1 MIIAIDGPAASG
13 KGTLARRAAERFGLD
28 HLDSGLLYRAVARD
42 VQRRGGALEDA
53 KAAAQAARALDPS
66 TLDDPALR
74 EAGAGEAASIV
85 ARIPEVRAAL
95 LDFQRNFARRP
106 RGAVLDGRDI
116 GTVVLPE
123 ADVKIYVTATPEV
136 RARRR
141 YLEMQGRGETATYQ
155 GVLAEIQGRF
165 PRLRKI
171 LADAVYTGGIAEWA
185 KRFGGW
191 VLEAVAKPERKK
203 GEPFKVMKWRWIVE
217 RTFAWRGRSRRL
229 SKDYE
234 RQPESSEAMIH
245 IAMCHLMLRR
255 LEPR

>member
-13 KGTLARRAAERFGLD
+13 KGTLARRVAERFGLD

-141 YLEMQGRGETATYQ
+141 YLEMQGRGETATYE
-155 GVLAEIQGRF
+155 GVLAEIRGRDARDAGRHASPMRPADDAVLLDTSNLDIEAAF
-165 PRLRKI
+165 NTAVGVILRK
-171 LADAVYTGGIAEWA
+171 AGQ
-185 KRFGGW
+185 
-191 VLEAVAKPERKK
+191 
-203 GEPFKVMKWRWIVE
+203 
-217 RTFAWRGRSRRL
+217 RGR
-229 SKDYE
+229 
-234 RQPESSEAMIH
+234 A
-245 IAMCHLMLRR
+245 
-255 LEPR
+255 